1 MRAYNHA
8 RYHHDLGKIG
18 EGCLGSVS
26 FALLCGL
33 HASIRV
39 GPVIMTNMTSRR

>member
-8 RYHHDLGKIG
+8 RHHHDLGKIG
-18 EGCLGSVS
+18 EVCVGFVCT
-26 FALLCGL
+26 LCGL
-33 HASIRV
+33 HALIRV